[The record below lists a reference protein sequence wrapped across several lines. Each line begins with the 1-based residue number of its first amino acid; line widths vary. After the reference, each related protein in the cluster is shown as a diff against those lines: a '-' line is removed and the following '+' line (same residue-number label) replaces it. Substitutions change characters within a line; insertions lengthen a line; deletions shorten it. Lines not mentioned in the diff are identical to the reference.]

1 MLPGIFPDDLDSAM
15 GGGIC
20 PRVIRGRGGEIC
32 PPRYNNAEVPA
43 AVGHAKMVEKRRKTV
58 TPQNS
63 HLSLKGPKG
72 FHSIFDGILA
82 RHPLSINLLQKRS
95 SLQQPFACN

>member
-1 MLPGIFPDDLDSAM
+1 M
-15 GGGIC
+15 
-20 PRVIRGRGGEIC
+20 C

-63 HLSLKGPKG
+63 HLSLKGPEG
-72 FHSIFDGILA
+72 FHSIFNGILA
-82 RHPLSINLLQKRS
+82 QT
-95 SLQQPFACN
+95 PFVYKLIANKVIFAAAVRM

>member
-1 MLPGIFPDDLDSAM
+1 M
-15 GGGIC
+15 
-20 PRVIRGRGGEIC
+20 C

-63 HLSLKGPKG
+63 HLSLKGPEG
-72 FHSIFDGILA
+72 FHSIFNGILA
-82 RHPLSINLLQKRS
+82 RSPLSINFLQIRS
-95 SLQQPFACN
+95 SLQQQFACNRI